1 MCCRRDLASS
11 NVAAVNAMRTCA
23 GMTEE
28 LNASNHVSG
37 SLTVRARL
45 VDDDE
50 MVRLPTC
57 ATVCESV
64 VDD

>member
-1 MCCRRDLASS
+1 
-11 NVAAVNAMRTCA
+11 
-23 GMTEE
+23 MTEE